1 MASEVTTNATGGAS
15 SMTAPTTNIV
25 PTQPSVPTTQTIS
38 PGLPG
43 AETVVPQETAPK
55 EDLQAVFDQKLT
67 LITRREREVQ
77 KAVQQFKQQ
86 QAEMAEALKELNE
99 YRSLKERAKTD
110 PLAFVKHHGIEYKQ
124 LTDQV
129 LNDERPTPEMLIS
142 NLQAKIEALE
152 AERSD
157 ERKAHDQKQRDQLVS
172 TFRDGIKDF
181 VETNGEKF
189 ELIKAFGAHDQ
200 IFNMIHNHWKETGG
214 QDGGEYLP
222 VEKVAEYLENQMFE
236 EAQKL
241 MTLKKLSPK
250 DQAKVEAAL
259 ESKDNAPFVPQ
270 KPQPRTLTNNLSSSG
285 AQPSGSKPYLR
296 DDESLQE
303 AAKLIRWT

>member
-1 MASEVTTNATGGAS
+1 MATEVTTNATGGAS
-15 SMTAPTTNIV
+15 SMAAPT
-25 PTQPSVPTTQTIS
+25 
-38 PGLPG
+38 PG
-43 AETVVPQETAPK
+43 VVPPGTEAAPAAEAPPTEAAPPEPK
-55 EDLQAVFDQKLT
+55 EDVAALFDQKFA

-99 YRSLKERAKTD
+99 YRTLKERAKTD

-129 LNDERPTPEMLIS
+129 LNDERPTPEMLID
-142 NLQAKIEALE
+142 NLRAKIEALE

-157 ERKAHDQKQRDQLVS
+157 ERKAQDQKQRDQLVS
-172 TFRDGIKDF
+172 TFKDGIKEY
-181 VETNGEKF
+181 VESNAEQY

-200 IFNMIHNHWKETGG
+200 IFNMIHDHWRQTGG
-214 QDGGEYLP
+214 PDGGEYLP
-222 VEKVAEYLENQMFE
+222 VQKVAEYLENQMFQ

-259 ESKDNAPFVPQ
+259 ENKDSAQAVQP

-285 AQPSGSKPYLR
+285 AQPAAVRPKFDDDTSLR
-296 DDESLQE
+296 E

>member
-1 MASEVTTNATGGAS
+1 MATEVTTNATGGAS
-15 SMTAPTTNIV
+15 SMAAPTPGVQV
-25 PTQPSVPTTQTIS
+25 PGTEAAPA
-38 PGLPG
+38 
-43 AETVVPQETAPK
+43 AEAAQVETPPAPK

-67 LITRREREVQ
+67 MITKREREVQ
-77 KAVQQFKQQ
+77 RAVQQFKQQ

-99 YRSLKERAKTD
+99 YRTLKERAKTD

-129 LNDERPTPEMLIS
+129 LNDERPTPEMLID
-142 NLQAKIEALE
+142 NLRSKIEALE
-152 AERSD
+152 AERSA
-157 ERKAHDQKQRDQLVS
+157 ERQAKDQQQRDQLVE
-172 TFRDGIKDF
+172 TFRNGIKEY
-181 VETNGEKF
+181 VETNADKY

-200 IFNMIHNHWKETGG
+200 IFSMIHNHWKETGG
-214 QDGGEYLP
+214 ADGGEYLP

-259 ESKDNAPFVPQ
+259 ESKDANQAVPQ

-285 AQPSGSKPYLR
+285 AQPAAARPKLDDDTSLR
-296 DDESLQE
+296 E